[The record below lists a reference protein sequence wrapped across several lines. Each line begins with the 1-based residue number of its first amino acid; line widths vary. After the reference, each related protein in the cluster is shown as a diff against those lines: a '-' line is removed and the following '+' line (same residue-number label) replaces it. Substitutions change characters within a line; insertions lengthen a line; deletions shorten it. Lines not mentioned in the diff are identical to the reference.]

1 MALELVCPK
10 NGYDREFMPN
20 QAKAIKHK
28 ELLVIKD
35 YVWAQSARSNQCP
48 LCRHG
53 IK

>member
-10 NGYDREFMPN
+10 NGYNREFMPN

-28 ELLVIKD
+28 ELVIKD
-35 YVWAQSARSNQCP
+35 YVWAQSARSNQWP
-48 LCRHG
+48 LCRHS